1 MKRSLRTLGRVS
13 RTLVTVMTLSVVFVL
28 CPCVPGAEGAMDDCC
43 EHLELSIS
51 SLCCDSAPTVSPAPV
66 SPAVVSLAPPLVV
79 RAVPVDFRTTVGSAE
94 RAFIRSVAAH
104 TILRI

>member
-1 MKRSLRTLGRVS
+1 MKRSLRTLTRVS
-13 RTLVTVMTLSVVFVL
+13 RILVTVMALSVVFVL
-28 CPCVPGAEGAMDDCC
+28 CPCGPGAEAMDDCC
-43 EHLELSIS
+43 RHLELSIS

-79 RAVPVDFRTTVGSAE
+79 RAVQIDFRTAVVSAE
-94 RAFIRSVAAH
+94 RAPIRSVAAH